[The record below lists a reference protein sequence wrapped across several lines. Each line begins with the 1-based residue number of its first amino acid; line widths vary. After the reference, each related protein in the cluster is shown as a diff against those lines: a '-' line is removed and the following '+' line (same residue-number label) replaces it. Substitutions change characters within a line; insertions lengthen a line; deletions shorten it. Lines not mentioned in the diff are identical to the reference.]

1 MKKSEFKEYL
11 KTEILK
17 MSEASQKDVDLQKD
31 LNAELEKTKALMA
44 DMMEG
49 KVKKSEFK
57 EYLRNE
63 ILREMNEQEE
73 DGDLGGDLE
82 DIGDVDVTDQVDF
95 DIDPTEDSDADELDT
110 LSDDLV
116 DLAKKAKD
124 AGAIELANQ
133 ILNSAKFANKT
144 KIKSAEKQAG
154 LDQEG

>member
-17 MSEASQKDVDLQKD
+17 MNEASIEVDS
-31 LNAELEKTKALMA
+31 AEKAKEVADEMPDAEIKYKTN
-44 DMMEG
+44 EG
-49 KVKKSEFK
+49 KITKSEFK

-63 ILREMNEQEE
+63 ILREINEQEE
-73 DGDLGGDLE
+73 DDFE

-95 DIDPTEDSDADELDT
+95 DVDPTEESDADELDT

-116 DLAKKAKD
+116 DLAKKAKN